1 MEIENYWKL
10 VIGTT
15 LGISLIIFGLAFWN
29 SATEDYVSHLNEKT
43 YDISS
48 CQQYMDLGS
57 IADRD
62 DCLQKRKTGGI
73 FISLGIFAILLS
85 RVDSA
90 FAGRT
95 FAAYGG
101 VYIVASL
108 VWLVVVEGKFPDRW
122 DLLGGFICIVGA
134 SVIIFGPRP
143 T

>member
-1 MEIENYWKL
+1 M
-10 VIGTT
+10 IGTT

-73 FISLGIFAILLS
+73 FISLGIFALWGTIYTNKDYLTDLMKQKNLL
-85 RVDSA
+85 
-90 FAGRT
+90 
-95 FAAYGG
+95 
-101 VYIVASL
+101 
-108 VWLVVVEGKFPDRW
+108 
-122 DLLGGFICIVGA
+122 
-134 SVIIFGPRP
+134 
-143 T
+143 

>member
-1 MEIENYWKL
+1 MTYIWTGLIFAAAAATEIGGSY
-10 VIGTT
+10 
-15 LGISLIIFGLAFWN
+15 AFWAWLKLEK
-29 SATEDYVSHLNEKT
+29 SALLTVPGL
-43 YDISS
+43 
-48 CQQYMDLGS
+48 
-57 IADRD
+57 
-62 DCLQKRKTGGI
+62 
-73 FISLGIFAILLS
+73 ISLGIFAILLS

-90 FAGRT
+90 FAGRA